1 MLEGAALGAVPWGDV
16 GLVSSCVM
24 LTFFVLRLIFS
35 GKFVPREQVDLGY
48 ADLRAHIEYL
58 EQANTTKDQTIAE
71 QASQIAKLMAQGDL
85 SVRLLESFTAYS
97 TNARSGSGYVAQ
109 AE

>member
-1 MLEGAALGAVPWGDV
+1 VPDGAALGAVPWGDV

-35 GKFVPREQVDLGY
+35 GAFVPREQVDLGY
-48 ADLRAHIEYL
+48 ADLRAHIEFL
-58 EQANTTKDQTIAE
+58 EQTSAKKDQTISE
-71 QASQIAKLMAQGDL
+71 QASQIAKLTAQGDL
-85 SVRLLESFTAYS
+85 SVRLLESITAYS
-97 TNARSGSGYVAQ
+97 TTARSGSGYVAQ

>member
-1 MLEGAALGAVPWGDV
+1 MLEGAALGAVPWGDL
-16 GLVSSCVM
+16 GLVGFCAV
-24 LTFFVLRLIFS
+24 LTITWLRMIMS

-48 ADLRAHIEYL
+48 ADLRARIEFL
-58 EQANTTKDQTIAE
+58 EQTSAKKDQTIGE
-71 QASQIAKLMAQGDL
+71 QASQIAKLTAQGDL
-85 SVRLLESFTAYS
+85 SVRMLESITAYS

>member
-1 MLEGAALGAVPWGDV
+1 MLEGAALAAVPWADV
-16 GLVSSCVM
+16 GLVGFCVM
-24 LTFFVLRLIFS
+24 LTYSQLRMIFS

-48 ADLRAHIEYL
+48 ADLRARIEFL
-58 EQANTTKDQTIAE
+58 EASSTTKDATIAE
-71 QASQIAKLMAQGDL
+71 QASQVAKLTAQGDL
-85 SVRLLESFTAYS
+85 SVRMLESITAYS

>member
-1 MLEGAALGAVPWGDV
+1 
-16 GLVSSCVM
+16 M
-24 LTFFVLRLIFS
+24 LTITWLRMIMS

-48 ADLRAHIEYL
+48 ADLRARIEYL

-71 QASQIAKLMAQGDL
+71 QASQIAKLTAQGDL
-85 SVRLLESFTAYS
+85 SVRMLESITAYG
-97 TNARSGSGYVAQ
+97 TNARSGSGHVAS